1 MMNNQN
7 SSQSSLFFCSIDNTQ
22 DTSLANIVELLQ
34 NYSDRESKQVYILDK
49 ILGNDKKSQYSV
61 SNVAVILIPKHKI
74 VFLNYGNNSQKELED
89 FQYEYVD
96 DLAYLARNYDYTKIL
111 GRPRDW
117 EDTEWFTNKDVNDF
131 NVEQYLSSEIATSSE
146 RKIDLLISLSIGSIN
161 SIDKIGTEEPKSQLE
176 KVKRKIVL
184 FDGQQTRFIY
194 SHNSVSKRITIQ
206 GLAGTGK
213 TELLLNKLKDIYLS
227 GDSIRV
233 AFTCFNKVLASEMK
247 ENRIPQFFNFMQVRK
262 QIEWGTR
269 LHAFSSWGSKAF
281 PESGLYS
288 YVTNYYHIA
297 FYRFSECGNFE
308 NACKIA
314 LRELDAIETFEPC
327 FDYIFIDES
336 QDFGENF
343 FRLCEKVT
351 KEKIIVAGDIFQNIF
366 DSSNSTEQVDFLLN
380 KCYRTEPKTLMFAHA
395 IGMGLYEKQKVNWLP
410 DEGWENC
417 GYHVERHDG
426 KIRLS
431 RSPLR
436 RFEDIDSIDTIRFT
450 LMEQDK
456 VTDSAIQAI
465 ESIMYD
471 YEDVTPDDVAIVV
484 LHNDYNAMV
493 SIVNNI
499 SYELYD
505 KFGWQCNMGFETKRK
520 IGGTVYTS
528 NINNIKGL
536 EFPFLIC
543 ICTNKITN
551 NLTIRNQIYTVLT
564 RSFLV
569 SYFLIQNQNKEFF
582 QTYTKA
588 LKDINDNEYIE
599 VEEPSEEE
607 KRRIETRLEEAMK
620 QKKSAFETL
629 LTGFLSSNPS
639 VSRNKIEENAFEIYN
654 NFESDEEITAK
665 LSELCKIMGWI

>member
-1 MMNNQN
+1 MMNDQN
-7 SSQSSLFFCSIDNTQ
+7 SSQSSLFFCSIDNTH
-22 DTSLANIVELLQ
+22 DTSLAHVVELLQ
-34 NYSDRESKQVYILDK
+34 QYSDRESKQVYILDK

-61 SNVAVILIPKHKI
+61 SNVAVILIPKHQI
-74 VFLNYGNNSQKELED
+74 VFLNYGNNTKKDVED

-111 GRPRDW
+111 GRQRDW
-117 EDTEWFTNKDVNDF
+117 EDTVWFTNADVSDF
-131 NVEQYLSSEIATSSE
+131 DVEQYLSNEIAASE

-161 SIDKIGTEEPKSQLE
+161 SIDKIGTEEPRSQLE

-184 FDGQQTRFIY
+184 FDGQQTRFIFG
-194 SHNSVSKRITIQ
+194 HNSASKRITIQ

-227 GDSIRV
+227 DDSIRV
-233 AFTCFNKVLASEMK
+233 VFTCFNKVLATEMR

-269 LHAFSSWGSKAF
+269 LHAFSSWGSKGF

-288 YVTNYYHIA
+288 YITNYYNLD
-297 FYRFSECGNFE
+297 FYRYSECKDFGV
-308 NACKIA
+308 ACKKA
-314 LRELDAIETFEPC
+314 LEELDTIEAFKPC

-336 QDFGENF
+336 QDFGEYF
-343 FRLCEKVT
+343 FQLCEKVT

-366 DSSNSTEQVDFLLN
+366 DSNNSTEQVDFLLN

-410 DEGWENC
+410 DDGWINC
-417 GYHVERHDG
+417 GYHVEHYDG

-436 RFEDIDSIDTIRFT
+436 RFEDLNSTDTIRFT
-450 LMEQDK
+450 LMDQDK
-456 VTDSAIQAI
+456 VIDSAIQAI
-465 ESIMYD
+465 ESIRYD
-471 YEDVTPDDVAIVV
+471 YEDVAPDDIAIVV
-484 LHNDYNAMV
+484 LHRDYNAMV

-499 SYELYD
+499 SYELSD
-505 KFGWQCNMGFETKRK
+505 KFRWPCNNGFETKKK
-520 IGGTVYTS
+520 IQGTVYIS

-569 SYFLIQNQNKEFF
+569 SYFLIQNQNEEFF
-582 QTYTKA
+582 QIYTRA
-588 LKDINDNEYIE
+588 LKDINDCEYIE

-607 KRRIETRLEEAMK
+607 RWRIETRLEEAMK
-620 QKKSAFETL
+620 QKKSSYEDL
-629 LTGFLSSNPS
+629 LPVFLSSNPS
-639 VSRNKIEENAFEIYN
+639 VSRDKIEENAIEIYN
-654 NFESDEEITAK
+654 NSESDEEIMTK
-665 LSELCKIMGWI
+665 LSELCKLMGWI